1 MGGRGK
7 ATPFPCLTERL
18 YACNVEGTK
27 ESQFAG
33 WARQLCVPRRDDGV
47 VTLAFVTRCQV
58 AINKFLYILLRSSKL
73 GKHLLTA
80 RLNY

>member
-1 MGGRGK
+1 MLRVLRKASVLGGHGSF
-7 ATPFPCLTERL
+7 ACL
-18 YACNVEGTK
+18 
-27 ESQFAG
+27 
-33 WARQLCVPRRDDGV
+33 GV
-47 VTLAFVTRCQV
+47 MTGLLAFVTRCQV